1 MRIGDREVPLRPR
14 GFGVNRFYFCPAK
27 RPRSSLAP
35 TVHIRQQFPTRTPPL
50 SPLSTQIPSIGIV
63 ISSTSGETP
72 GGCYEEPSGLIPAL
86 QESLLHSSIL
96 KILWKSADNTITFYR
111 RRFTI
116 YGVCSYGVCQWFEA
130 IMQLKKWWSVCILT
144 INWRRKC
151 TKLILMRVAQ
161 VKTNRERSRKIVTGE
176 RRRKEKEQ

>member
-1 MRIGDREVPLRPR
+1 MYVIYMFNLHIKFKKLCSLRRISTRIFKRDIENWLRIGDREVPLRPR

-86 QESLLHSSIL
+86 QESLLHSSTL
-96 KILWKSADNTITFYR
+96 KILWKPS
-111 RRFTI
+111 
-116 YGVCSYGVCQWFEA
+116 
-130 IMQLKKWWSVCILT
+130 L
-144 INWRRKC
+144 
-151 TKLILMRVAQ
+151 LIIR
-161 VKTNRERSRKIVTGE
+161 
-176 RRRKEKEQ
+176 